1 MPTKIRISKDMI
13 LNAAFE
19 IVRQEGT
26 EKLSNRELANK
37 LKCSIRP
44 IYYQFE
50 NVEQMKKELYIKI
63 EQYFYKF
70 ILDNMIECIPQ
81 YKQVGI
87 NYIKFAK
94 KEKKLFQTLF
104 MCDTG
109 LTPDTFVTKAGHD
122 YEEIEKLIRISTNL
136 NDDDI
141 KYLVGSTSINIK
153 GNIINKHYNECYL
166 IKKDIDVSKIKLQKE
181 EVSEVKYFS
190 KEDILNRI
198 SNNFEGL
205 TEKTGPWNFLKR
217 ILESKLY

>member
-13 LNAAFE
+13 LDAAFE
-19 IVRQEGT
+19 IVRKDGM

-50 NVEQMKKELYIKI
+50 NVEEMQKELYMKI

-70 ILDNMIECIPQ
+70 ILDNMVEEIPK

-104 MCDTG
+104 MSDTG
-109 LTPDTFVTKAGHD
+109 LTPDAFVLKAGKD
-122 YEEIEKLIRISTNL
+122 YKEIEKLIKISANL
-136 NDDDI
+136 
-141 KYLVGSTSINIK
+141 
-153 GNIINKHYNECYL
+153 
-166 IKKDIDVSKIKLQKE
+166 KE
-181 EVSEVKYFS
+181 EEIKDFHTRMWIFCHGIATLVANGTVKLTDNQIQELLSYEFQALMLLEENPNNKWVLPK
-190 KEDILNRI
+190 KEEN
-198 SNNFEGL
+198 
-205 TEKTGPWNFLKR
+205 K
-217 ILESKLY
+217 

>member
-19 IVRQEGT
+19 IVRQYGI

-50 NVEQMKKELYIKI
+50 NVEEMQKELYKKI

-70 ILDNMIECIPQ
+70 LLDNMVEGIPQ

-104 MCDTG
+104 MTDTG
-109 LTPDTFVTKAGHD
+109 LTPDAFVAKDGED
-122 YEEIEKLIRISTNL
+122 YKEIEKLIKISANL
-136 NDDDI
+136 KEEDI
-141 KYLVGSTSINIK
+141 KDFHTKMWIFCHGIATLVANGT
-153 GNIINKHYNECYL
+153 
-166 IKKDIDVSKIKLQKE
+166 IKLTDKQIQDLLSDEFQALMLLEENPNNKRGLNKKE
-181 EVSEVKYFS
+181 ENK
-190 KEDILNRI
+190 
-198 SNNFEGL
+198 
-205 TEKTGPWNFLKR
+205 
-217 ILESKLY
+217 